1 MRFSSL
7 TIEKQLHY
15 LNILK
20 ILSIECKNLI
30 KTDEMGYFTRD
41 EILRLFNHN
50 MTILFFYSE
59 LLYSDALIEEDE
71 YKKVSKTIKEYEK
84 DYDGKYRILT
94 LEEKFAQLIKTAD
107 KRTTFKCFITVEHL
121 RDAWQRQR
129 GLCAYTKLPLSSE
142 AHQLNTVSLDRVDS
156 DKDYTD
162 DNIQLVC
169 VPINRM
175 KLDMTEDRFIELC
188 SLVTKNSKLA
198 ELPVT

>member
-94 LEEKFAQLIKTAD
+94 LEEKFKNFEKILNKIEKAVYHISQVKNKEDISEEDVSYTLIYENYLIIFDLIEKNHNED
-107 KRTTFKCFITVEHL
+107 E
-121 RDAWQRQR
+121 
-129 GLCAYTKLPLSSE
+129 
-142 AHQLNTVSLDRVDS
+142 
-156 DKDYTD
+156 D
-162 DNIQLVC
+162 D
-169 VPINRM
+169 
-175 KLDMTEDRFIELC
+175 D
-188 SLVTKNSKLA
+188 
-198 ELPVT
+198 